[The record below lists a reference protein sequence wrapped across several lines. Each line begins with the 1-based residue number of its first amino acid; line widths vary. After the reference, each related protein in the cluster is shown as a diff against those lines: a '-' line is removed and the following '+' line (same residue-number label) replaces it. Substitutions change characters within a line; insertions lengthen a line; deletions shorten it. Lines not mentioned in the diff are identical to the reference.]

1 MLSVVRL
8 CKTCKYVCV
17 KQRITECMCV
27 CETKR
32 CYQRKETEKRERV
45 SGYKLNPDL
54 KPSNLDLSKSASS
67 WLQFELR
74 SNDFEPIFGLCW
86 LRFGS

>member
-1 MLSVVRL
+1 
-8 CKTCKYVCV
+8 
-17 KQRITECMCV
+17 MCV

-54 KPSNLDLSKSASS
+54 KPSNLDL
-67 WLQFELR
+67 LPVGFN
-74 SNDFEPIFGLCW
+74 SNLDLTILNLDLVCVGFDLVYNAKIFVCSN
-86 LRFGS
+86 FCI